1 MNNTSIKL
9 NMGAPEWAMVIA
21 LSIVWGGSFFTVG
34 IAVQELPPLTIV
46 VCRVGLAAIGLW
58 AFCIV
63 SGIRMPS
70 RLQAWLAFAGM
81 GTLNNAI
88 PFSLI
93 VWGQTEIASGL
104 ASILNATTPFFGVLV
119 ANALT
124 SDERASS
131 AKLAGVLIG
140 LGGVIWM
147 VGATALSGL
156 GDAVWAQLAILGAAV
171 SYAFAGVYGRR
182 FRTMGIA
189 PVATATG
196 QVTCSTLLLVPL
208 MLVIDQPWTLSA
220 PGFET
225 MVALVALALIS
236 TSLAYV
242 LYFRIL
248 AAAGATNLLLVTFLI
263 PPVAILLGIAFLG
276 EVLEWRHIGG
286 MALIFAGL
294 VMIDGRLPAKLKT
307 RQT

>member
-220 PGFET
+220 PELET

-276 EVLEWRHIGG
+276 EVLEWRYIGG

>member
-140 LGGVIWM
+140 LAGVIWM

-286 MALIFAGL
+286 MTLIFAGL

>member
-208 MLVIDQPWTLSA
+208 MLVIDRPWTLSA
-220 PGFET
+220 PGLET
-225 MVALVALALIS
+225 IAALVALALIS

>member
-9 NMGAPEWAMVIA
+9 NMGVPEWAMVIA
-21 LSIVWGGSFFTVG
+21 LSIVWGGSFLTVG

-70 RLQAWLAFAGM
+70 SVKAWAAFAGM

-124 SDERASS
+124 SDERLSS
-131 AKLAGVLIG
+131 TKLAGVLIG

-147 VGATALSGL
+147 VGSTALSGL

-171 SYAFAGVYGRR
+171 SYAFAGVFGRR
-182 FRTMGIA
+182 FRTMQIA

-196 QVTCSTLLLVPL
+196 QVTCSTLLLMPL
-208 MLVIDQPWTLSA
+208 MLMVDQPWALPA
-220 PGFET
+220 PGLET
-225 MVALVALALIS
+225 VAALVALALIS

-276 EVLEWRHIGG
+276 EVLEWRHVWG

-294 VMIDGRLPAKLKT
+294 IMIDGRLPAKLKT